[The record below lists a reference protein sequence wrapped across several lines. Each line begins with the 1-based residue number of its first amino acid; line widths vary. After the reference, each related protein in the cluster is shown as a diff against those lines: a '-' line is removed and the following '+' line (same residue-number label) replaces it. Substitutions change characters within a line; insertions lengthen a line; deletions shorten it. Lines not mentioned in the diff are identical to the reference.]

1 MQLLRKLWAL
11 WKAFGHALGQVQ
23 TAILLGI
30 IYHVAI
36 GPISLVSRLLR
47 REMLSLRQPQGS
59 SYATTL
65 APVSSTLER
74 AQRQF

>member
-1 MQLLRKLWAL
+1 MRILRKLWDL

-30 IYHVAI
+30 IYHIAI
-36 GPISLVSRLLR
+36 GPISLVCRLAGR
-47 REMLSLRQPQGS
+47 DMMSLQQPKS
-59 SYATTL
+59 ASYAATL
-65 APVSSTLER
+65 PTISSTLER